1 VNDTMARPKALT
13 RYKES
18 SKNKGGYTVGN
29 YDYVHMGIKPEA
41 VPAQRIL
48 HSAMEALAD
57 EGLYTKCYGNSYWYT
72 DYDGRGFEDE
82 NGNGAMRNLTVDECE
97 ELCSGCPLLKV
108 CYDFA
113 VANDEKYGIWGGINF
128 GADYDALFDMED
140 D

>member
-1 VNDTMARPKALT
+1 MARPKVLKQV
-13 RYKES
+13 KE
-18 SKNKGGYTVGN
+18 KARPIKGHSHTVMYN
-29 YDYVHMGIKPEA
+29 YSYMGIKPEA
-41 VPAQRIL
+41 VGAQRLL
-48 HSAMEALAD
+48 HTAMEQLAD

-82 NGNGAMRNLTVDECE
+82 DGKGPIRSLTVDQCE
-97 ELCSGCPLLKV
+97 DLCHGCPLLKL

-113 VANDEKYGIWGGINF
+113 VANDEKHGIWGGINF